1 MAATAYDA
9 FIAAEA
15 GDPSGL
21 ALMSLMYNFLMPS
34 ALTWGDFASKGVIDY
49 DPARDYMTEMLPPDS
64 ILGAPATLLGGIVA
78 NYGGWP
84 TKDIPAEFRQV
95 QPSDVETLLV
105 NGNIDYSTPQESI
118 DELLPHLNNGQLVI
132 LKEFGH
138 TGDVWGMQPKAT
150 IHLLSSF
157 YDTGVADDSL
167 YTYQP
172 MNFQVRLGFPE
183 IAKIGLAF
191 VVMVIAGVAV
201 LVWLIVR
208 RVRRRG
214 VRQEVQ

>member
-1 MAATAYDA
+1 
-9 FIAAEA
+9 
-15 GDPSGL
+15 
-21 ALMSLMYNFLMPS
+21 MYNFLMPS
-34 ALTWGDFASKGVIDY
+34 ALIWGDWASKGLTDY
-49 DPARDYMTEMLPPDS
+49 DPARDYMTEMFPPDS
-64 ILGAPATLLGGIVA
+64 ILGAPTSLFGGIIA
-78 NYGGWP
+78 NYGSWP

-95 QPSDVETLLV
+95 QSSDVETLLV

-118 DELLPHLNNGQLVI
+118 GELLPHLSKGQLVI

-138 TGDVWGMQPKAT
+138 TGDVWDLQPKAT

-172 MNFQVRLGFPE
+172 MNFHVRLGFPE
-183 IAKIGLAF
+183 IAKIGLAVF
-191 VVMVIAGVAV
+191 VLVIAGLVM

-208 RVRRRG
+208 RVRGRRLA
-214 VRQEVQ
+214 RQ